1 MAIGF
6 VAVFLVSCLKKD
18 NLLGE
23 NYYDNTNDLLKI
35 ASDPNEPFS
44 IRGYK
49 NRQAEILLKN
59 HKNDSTYRAKIYK
72 ISINYYDIYDLKNFK
87 RTSDLLYKK
96 SNEVKDSMQIAN
108 AYKNL
113 GNYYL
118 DLSINDS
125 SYINFIKAKKHYQK
139 LNVKYKLSEINYD
152 ISLLQYYIN
161 DFLGSELSLV
171 KSLKISK
178 TIDDS
183 DLVYKAYM
191 LLGLNSFELKEYEI
205 ALNYNIKALQII
217 RSGKTKYQTES
228 QIYSHLGCVYL
239 KVKNYQK
246 ADKMFQTAL
255 AEKKLLL
262 KHPEIFTFA
271 LDNYAYSR
279 FKQKNYLQAINLFLY
294 AAKIRDSLKING
306 GKNYNKLYLSEY
318 YAAMKDT
325 VKAINYAH
333 ESFNL
338 SKSYRAP
345 GDMLLALKQLAVV
358 EPKNALK
365 YAESY
370 INISDSMHQLERE
383 TRNKFAKIAYETEE
397 ITNEKDTAV
406 KQSGIFLSIAV
417 LVFTFGVLLFIIFYQ
432 RNKQKKLQFDRQQQ
446 KANEEIYQLIQ
457 IQHEKIEEGRLIEK
471 KRIARDLHDGIM
483 NKLAS
488 TRFNLHLLT
497 KKNDP
502 NAFIKCTPYINDIHE
517 IEKEIRNIAHDLN
530 NDIFS
535 ENDSFKN
542 TLFSFFEEQKQ
553 IIGGKWHI
561 EISKEINWEIFKTN
575 KKIHIFRIFQEL
587 LHNISKHAAAKNII
601 ISSSIKDSHLFLEV
615 YDDGKGFSLNAKK
628 KGIGLQNIKIRVK
641 ACDGTLKILS
651 DKGIGT
657 KVIIKIPTQT
667 ENKTV

>member
-1 MAIGF
+1 MVLYFYSCQKSKNINNHRDVDNEFVRLHLLASNQNLSYSVRKINNIKAEKILGF
-6 VAVFLVSCLKKD
+6 
-18 NLLGE
+18 E
-23 NYYDNTNDLLKI
+23 
-35 ASDPNEPFS
+35 
-44 IRGYK
+44 R
-49 NRQAEILLKN
+49 
-59 HKNDSTYRAKIYK
+59 NDSLYRVNLSLVAYNYARLFDFERFKITTNRLFSK
-72 ISINYYDIYDLKNFK
+72 SI
-87 RTSDLLYKK
+87 K
-96 SNEVKDSMQIAN
+96 SNDFIQQAK
-108 AYKNL
+108 AYDFFAI
-113 GNYYL
+113 YYQEK
-118 DLSINDS
+118 SINDS
-125 SYINFIKAKKHYQK
+125 AFYYYLKAEKLYQK
-139 LNVKYKLSEINYD
+139 LKDNTNLSKALYGKGLVKYYE
-152 ISLLQYYIN
+152 N
-161 DFLGSELSLV
+161 DFIGSETELI
-171 KSLKISK
+171 KSLKIAK
-178 TIDDS
+178 DKNNYEYM
-183 DLVYKAYM
+183 YKAYA
-191 LLGLNSFELKEYEI
+191 LLAINSFERNEYERAIKYNNI
-205 ALNYNIKALQII
+205 ALLICEKHKINIVETTNPLILNNIGGVLIKVNMLDSALFFLKRGVSERNIV
-217 RSGKTKYQTES
+217 RKDPQTYTYL
-228 QIYSHLGCVYL
+228 QDNLGYC
-239 KVKNYQK
+239 
-246 ADKMFQTAL
+246 A
-255 AEKKLLL
+255 
-262 KHPEIFTFA
+262 
-271 LDNYAYSR
+271 
-279 FKQKNYLQAINLFLY
+279 FKQKNYLNALSLY
-294 AAKIRDSLKING
+294 LSSAKIRDSLNIDHGRNI
-306 GKNYNKLYLSEY
+306 NKLYLSEY

-628 KGIGLQNIKIRVK
+628 KGIGLQNIKIRVR